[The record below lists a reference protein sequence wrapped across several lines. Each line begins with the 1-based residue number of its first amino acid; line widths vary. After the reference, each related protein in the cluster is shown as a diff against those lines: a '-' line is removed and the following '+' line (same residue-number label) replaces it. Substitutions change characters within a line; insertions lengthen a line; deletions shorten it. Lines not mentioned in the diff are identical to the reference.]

1 VPDDVDDDLVA
12 LARGAG
18 LDSVVER
25 ARREQAQRV
34 SLLLGHGRRLR
45 GNVGRKRSRGNVIQR
60 LLGRIQGL
68 PQHGADL
75 RLEPSADD
83 ALYVLGGAGP
93 VDREQSPSVSGVATR
108 VSART
113 VAGDSPAG
121 AA

>member
-1 VPDDVDDDLVA
+1 MVGGSA
-12 LARGAG
+12 ETSAG
-18 LDSVVER
+18 NLPR
-25 ARREQAQRV
+25 
-34 SLLLGHGRRLR
+34 
-45 GNVGRKRSRGNVIQR
+45 NVIQR

-83 ALYVLGGAGP
+83 ALYVLGGAGLSTASS
-93 VDREQSPSVSGVATR
+93 RSSVSGVATR